1 MNSGCATCKKVLTRR
16 SNAMDDRGALI
27 VNVGVRVN
35 VRLLHSKSTRE
46 LERRRKMQPDYMVA

>member
-1 MNSGCATCKKVLTRR
+1 
-16 SNAMDDRGALI
+16 MDDRGALI